1 LRCVIFQ
8 QQQLWQLLAGE
19 LQKASC
25 ANFSFGILNQTL
37 LGLVIAKLL
46 CEAYLNLA
54 WMNWMSSERER
65 LQEELEKAVNQA
77 QLEPV
82 DI

>member
-1 LRCVIFQ
+1 
-8 QQQLWQLLAGE
+8 
-19 LQKASC
+19 
-25 ANFSFGILNQTL
+25 
-37 LGLVIAKLL
+37 
-46 CEAYLNLA
+46 LA